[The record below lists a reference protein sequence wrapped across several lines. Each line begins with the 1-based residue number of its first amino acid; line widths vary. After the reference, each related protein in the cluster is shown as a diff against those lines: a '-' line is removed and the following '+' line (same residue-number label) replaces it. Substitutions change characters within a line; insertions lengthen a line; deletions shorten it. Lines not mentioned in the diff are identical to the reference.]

1 MWREGGEAHELQR
14 PALSLPN
21 YGALVPPRSSVCVI
35 FEDCSVSMLVYDS
48 GIRKKENHI
57 FKAHATVVMLKSQLL
72 CASVLSQISETG
84 FWVKHKSS
92 FIVLPD
98 KGGHSW
104 LIPSEAC
111 VPTWGDSEQFYS
123 SSSKRA

>member
-1 MWREGGEAHELQR
+1 MSCRGQHSHCPTTGLWFLLD
-14 PALSLPN
+14 PVFVS
-21 YGALVPPRSSVCVI
+21 I
-35 FEDCSVSMLVYDS
+35 FEDGSVSMLVYGS

-111 VPTWGDSEQFYS
+111 VPTSGDSEQFYS